1 MFHSQFLP
9 KQSVDLQD
17 SIRVTGLSD
26 RLPRPADENLLPTT
40 LYLQHTQIL
49 EKKMEKI
56 PT

>member
-26 RLPRPADENLLPTT
+26 RLPRPADEDLLPTT